1 MPIRPG
7 DTVQFIG
14 PGPDPTPDAW
24 GRNDPEGAP
33 RPGDFGDVEVVDAST
48 AVVKWRFGAT
58 TSTQLAQLAKMHP
71 RSAPHLYSVLFEGMK
86 HGEDVTYSVIT
97 EGGEAKAV
105 WMASAALSRDHPNN
119 RAFAVEVEDLGEPTG
134 EHADALL
141 AWDEVS

>member
-1 MPIRPG
+1 
-7 DTVQFIG
+7 
-14 PGPDPTPDAW
+14 
-24 GRNDPEGAP
+24 
-33 RPGDFGDVEVVDAST
+33 
-48 AVVKWRFGAT
+48 
-58 TSTQLAQLAKMHP
+58 
-71 RSAPHLYSVLFEGMK
+71 MK